1 MFIGL
6 LSAYSTRHFSES
18 IATHSLRRTYKVFK
32 PNLDWETIKDVT
44 LAFCNI

>member
-6 LSAYSTRHFSES
+6 LSAYSTGHFSES
-18 IATHSLRRTYKVFK
+18 LAAHSLRRTYKVFN
-32 PNLDWETIKDVT
+32 PNLVGETIKAVT